1 MSASDSAIDYSAWT
15 GRTEQARDV
24 LSQNIVERI
33 AATFGEPAPK
43 DGEPLPPLWQWCFF
57 QAPVAESRLGTDGH
71 PLRGGFLPAADDRNR
86 MWAGGR
92 LEFIEPLTV
101 GSAAER
107 VSTILRIEEKHGHTG
122 ALLFVTVRHD
132 YTQNGRLC
140 LREEQD
146 IVYREPNPPKLT
158 SDPAPVA
165 AQWSESVTP
174 TATLL
179 FRYSAVTFNG
189 HRIHYDHPYVT
200 GTEGYAGLVVHGPLI
215 ATLLLRSF
223 IHANPQARVRH
234 FAYRGVRPLT
244 VPTPFQLGGC
254 LLEQGKA
261 HLWAGNE
268 AGVAQSADVAFDT
281 VTTGSPQPG
290 Q

>member
-1 MSASDSAIDYSAWT
+1 MSASDSATDYSAWV
-15 GRTEQARDV
+15 GRTEQAHDV
-24 LSQNIVERI
+24 LSQNMVQRI
-33 AATFGEPAPK
+33 AATFGEPTPK

-57 QAPVAESRLGTDGH
+57 QAPVAESGLGTDGH
-71 PLRGGFLPAADDRNR
+71 PLRGGFLPAADGRNR

-92 LEFIEPLTV
+92 LEFIEPLKV

-132 YTQNGRLC
+132 YSQEGRLC

-146 IVYREPNPPKLT
+146 IVYREPNPPKLS
-158 SDPAPVA
+158 SDQAPLA
-165 AQWSESVTP
+165 AQWGETVTP
-174 TATLL
+174 TPTLL

-223 IHANPQARVRH
+223 VRANPQARVRH

-244 VPTPFQLGGC
+244 VPTPFQVEGC
-254 LLEQGKA
+254 LLEPGKA
-261 HLWAGNE
+261 RLWAGNE
-268 AGVAQSADVAFDT
+268 AGVAQSADVTFDA
-281 VTTGSPQPG
+281 VPARLPQSG